1 MATKEQAEALKHK
14 LSRRVLRVPGVS
26 GVGIER
32 GTDPDDYEIVVHV
45 EDDNPETRARLEGEL
60 DGHPVRI
67 VRSGKFKK
75 L

>member
-1 MATKEQAEALKHK
+1 MATKEQAEALKQQ
-14 LSRRVLRVPGVS
+14 LSRRVLRLPGVS

-32 GTDPDDYEIVVHV
+32 GAHPDEYEIVVHV
-45 EDDNPETRARLEGEL
+45 EDDNPETRARMEGEL
-60 DGHPVRI
+60 GGHPVRI

>member
-1 MATKEQAEALKHK
+1 MATKEQVEELKHR
-14 LSRRVLRVPGVS
+14 LSRRLLRLPGVS

-32 GTDPDDYEIVVHV
+32 GEGTGDYALVVHV
-45 EDDNPETRARLEGEL
+45 EDDNPETRAAVQKEVA
-60 DGHPVRI
+60 DKPVRI